1 MGSPPGR
8 PFVLLCWGFVGLE
21 GCRCWSF
28 TIFFSVGGCLGA
40 PKVVHEPHRGE
51 FSVPNSRPCSVPC
64 IHGGGGGGGFRGG
77 GWKLVGACRGNPGGP
92 ACPRAL
98 FSSQWCLLSSSLL
111 SPQPPSAAPGA
122 PLSPPAEMLPHLS
135 PVSAFPPTP
144 PCLQHPGAPFP
155 TSQGP
160 PRPSRPF
167 SPAPP
172 TSFPAL
178 KGKTIR
184 VSLTS
189 SGLPE
194 GQTSLCIC
202 LPWSWLRPLAPGDP
216 PPGNLLA

>member
-1 MGSPPGR
+1 MS
-8 PFVLLCWGFVGLE
+8 CFVGALL
-21 GCRCWSF
+21 GWRGVGVGHL
-28 TIFFSVGGCLGA
+28 IFFFLLGGCLGA

-51 FSVPNSRPCSVPC
+51 FSVPHSRPCSVPC
-64 IHGGGGGGGFRGG
+64 TRGGGGGGWSPGRRVEAGG
-77 GWKLVGACRGNPGGP
+77 ARRGNPGGP

-122 PLSPPAEMLPHLS
+122 PLSPPAETLPHLS
-135 PVSAFPPTP
+135 PVSASLPPSLP
-144 PCLQHPGAPFP
+144 AAPWGSLPHLSGAPQTFQAL
-155 TSQGP
+155 SG
-160 PRPSRPF
+160 
-167 SPAPP
+167 PAPP